1 MRVGTVVLA
10 AAGLAMVPALAQEAA
25 AASNGVA
32 MNVDVTGATSDVTGC
47 SGGFCTWTVT
57 ANVTAVNLTS
67 GTLSYSSVSYAV
79 DWQDSRN
86 QKSGVV
92 DNITVLSPGTPALQV
107 GDTLSGTTVYNRVQ
121 VSFQLP
127 HGATDGNLD
136 VTIATPGGSGSGD
149 APFLSGGTPLPVSA
163 IGALG
168 AGVLV
173 AGVLVVRSR
182 RSSRHAHQAA

>member
-10 AAGLAMVPALAQEAA
+10 AAGLAMVPTLAQEAA

-47 SGGFCTWTVT
+47 SDRSCTWTVT

-79 DWQDSRN
+79 DWEDSTN

-92 DNITVLSPGTPALQV
+92 DNITVLHPGTPALKA
-107 GDTLSGTTVYNRVQ
+107 GDTLSGTTVYQGVQ

-127 HGATDGNLD
+127 RGATDGNLD
-136 VTIATPGGSGSGD
+136 VTITTSGGSGSGD
-149 APFLSGGTPLPVSA
+149 APFLSGGAPLPVSA

-173 AGVLVVRSR
+173 GGVLVVRSR
-182 RSSRHAHQAA
+182 RSSRRAHQAA